1 MGSPKVSLPT
11 LMTLLDTYHL
21 IIARTLRSRREQGRG
36 KLNGTQEDELISPFG
51 ECPLTLSCFGKK
63 ETTKK
68 EEKP

>member
-1 MGSPKVSLPT
+1 MYIKPKISSILKV
-11 LMTLLDTYHL
+11 
-21 IIARTLRSRREQGRG
+21 RQG
-36 KLNGTQEDELISPFG
+36 KLNGTLEDELISPFG